1 MEVKKEDKKNVDFM
15 KYLRKIEYNSPVILT
30 FVLAT
35 VIIYWIN
42 LLTNGGSNHLLFS
55 VYRSSFLN
63 LLTYVR
69 LIGHVFGHA
78 SWDHLMGNILLILV
92 IGPMLEEKYGSKRIL
107 LFILSTAVITGMF
120 HIIFF
125 KSALL
130 GASGIVFMLILL
142 SSITRISEQRIPLTL
157 ILVAITY
164 IGSEIVNVV
173 IQTDQ
178 ISQITHIVGGICGA
192 VFGFLYHRK
201 RGIDTNSK

>member
-1 MEVKKEDKKNVDFM
+1 MEVKKENKKNVDFM

-30 FVLAT
+30 FVLGT

-78 SWDHLMGNILLILV
+78 SWEHLTGNILLILV
-92 IGPMLEEKYGSKRIL
+92 IGPMLEEKYGSKRLL
-107 LFILSTAVITGMF
+107 LFILSTAVITGIF
-120 HIIFF
+120 HMIFF

-164 IGSEIVNVV
+164 IGSEIVNAV

-178 ISQITHIVGGICGA
+178 ISQVTHIVGGICGA
-192 VFGFLYHRK
+192 VFGFLYHKK
-201 RGIDTNSK
+201 RGTATNSK

>member
-15 KYLRKIEYNSPVILT
+15 KYLRKVEYNSPVILT
-30 FVLAT
+30 FVLGT

-78 SWDHLMGNILLILV
+78 SWEHLTGNILLILV
-92 IGPMLEEKYGSKRIL
+92 IGPMLEEKYGSKRLL
-107 LFILSTAVITGMF
+107 LFILSTAVITGIF
-120 HIIFF
+120 HMIFF

-164 IGSEIVNVV
+164 IGSEIVNAV

-178 ISQITHIVGGICGA
+178 ISQVTHIVGGICGA
-192 VFGFLYHRK
+192 VFGFLYHKK
-201 RGIDTNSK
+201 RGTATNSK